1 VPLTPPS
8 PLWGEGKGEGRG
20 FIVFRNQKDVEN
32 ILSALGE
39 QLEGLLNEPVEILV
53 CGGSALNVL
62 GLIQR
67 TTEDVDVL
75 AYVMRDKEG
84 KISIVKAEPLI
95 NELSVA
101 AKIVA
106 RDFNLPEKW
115 LNPGP
120 ASAVDLGLPEGLMER
135 VITRKYGNK
144 LAVHYLGRYD
154 QIHFKVYAAVDQGA
168 GKHLDDLLALEP
180 ISEEI
185 ENAARWSMTHDVSEG
200 YKQNLKAMLNYLGF
214 RDVAGRL

>member
-1 VPLTPPS
+1 MM
-8 PLWGEGKGEGRG
+8 
-20 FIVFRNQKDVEN
+20 FRNQKDVET
-32 ILSALGE
+32 ILSALGD
-39 QLEGLLNEPVEILV
+39 QLEGLLNESIEILV

-75 AYVMRDKEG
+75 AYVMRNKEG
-84 KISIVKAEPLI
+84 KISIVKADPLI

-101 AKIVA
+101 AQKVA

-144 LAVHYLGRYD
+144 LTVHYLGRYD

-168 GKHLDDLLALEP
+168 GKHLDDLLALKP
-180 ISEEI
+180 TSEEI
-185 ENAARWSMTHDVSEG
+185 ENAARWSMTHDVSKG
-200 YKQNLKAMLNYLGF
+200 FKGSLKILLNHMGF
-214 RDVAGRL
+214 NNVAERL